1 LNHDRVRIAATRAVV
16 RASESSRSGSVH
28 PVTEEK
34 TIKMCALLDRLTEDA
49 DAATRVRLAGESLLA
64 SRYEWMFFDMA

>member
-1 LNHDRVRIAATRAVV
+1 
-16 RASESSRSGSVH
+16 VH